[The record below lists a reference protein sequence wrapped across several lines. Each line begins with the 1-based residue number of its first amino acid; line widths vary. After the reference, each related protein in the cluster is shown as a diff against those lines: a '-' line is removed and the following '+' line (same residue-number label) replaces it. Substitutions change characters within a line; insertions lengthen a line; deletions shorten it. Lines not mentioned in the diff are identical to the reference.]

1 MVGNHLSGER
11 FDLGQG
17 GLFQRDMCAVV
28 LEQALLGRFFDESI
42 EGVRV
47 AGLGASGPVLQ
58 GRLRQVISSR
68 VTSAGSM
75 DGQVHG
81 SNNRSTCT
89 FDEHSG

>member
-47 AGLGASGPVLQ
+47 AAASDFIARNLCGINGRSGAWQQQSQHMHL
-58 GRLRQVISSR
+58 
-68 VTSAGSM
+68 
-75 DGQVHG
+75 
-81 SNNRSTCT
+81 
-89 FDEHSG
+89 